1 MMSFPRKQES
11 ILNEKKRISAFA
23 ETTVLT
29 GLTMIQASYFDGK
42 SATRHAVTLTV
53 SGDRARI
60 DGDGVAR
67 DEPLASL
74 RVSEPMGSAPRLIT
88 FADGAICE
96 VTDHAGLNAV
106 LAQTGYQE
114 KAVVRWQQN
123 GAWVI
128 GALVFSI
135 ATIWAVY
142 RVGLPV
148 LADTIAQQMPEKSI
162 AKLGEHVLET
172 LDESVFKASDLPQER
187 QKQLIAGFEKFVP
200 ADGKIVLHTI
210 RFRKSPQV
218 GANAFALPSGDIV
231 MTDELVALAKD
242 DREIYAVL
250 AHELGHLEK
259 RHGLRQLLQGT
270 IVGLLISWYVGDVS
284 SILASAP
291 AVILQ
296 ARYSRDFEREAD
308 AYGAAL
314 LKHNNISPGY
324 LANMLERLEKAHG
337 RESAAGSDAGNDY
350 FSTHPGTQERVRLL
364 REQ

>member
-1 MMSFPRKQES
+1 
-11 ILNEKKRISAFA
+11 
-23 ETTVLT
+23 
-29 GLTMIQASYFDGK
+29 MIQASYFDGK
-42 SATRHAVTLTV
+42 NATRHAVTLIV
-53 SGDRARI
+53 AGDRARI
-60 DGDGVAR
+60 EGDGIAR

-88 FADGAICE
+88 FADGAMCE
-96 VTDHAGLNAV
+96 VSDHAGLNAL

-123 GAWVI
+123 GVWVI
-128 GALVFSI
+128 GALLFSI
-135 ATIWAVY
+135 AFIWVGY
-142 RVGLPV
+142 RFGLPL
-148 LADTIAQQMPEKSI
+148 LADAIAQQMPEKSI

-172 LDESVFKASDLPQER
+172 LDESVFKPSDLAPAR
-187 QKQLIAGFEKFVP
+187 QQQLIDGFAKLVP
-200 ADGKIVLHTI
+200 AEGKKVSYTI
-210 RFRKSPQV
+210 RFRNSPRI

-242 DREIYAVL
+242 DREIHAVL

-259 RHGLRQLLQGT
+259 RHSLRQLLQGT
-270 IVGLLISWYVGDVS
+270 IVGLVVSWYIGDVS

-291 AVILQ
+291 AAILQ
-296 ARYSRDFEREAD
+296 ARYSREFEHEAD

-314 LKHNNISPGY
+314 LKHNRLSPGY

-337 RESAAGSDAGNDY
+337 GADDAQGSDY
-350 FSTHPGTQERVRLL
+350 FSTHPGTQERVRVL

>member
-1 MMSFPRKQES
+1 
-11 ILNEKKRISAFA
+11 
-23 ETTVLT
+23 
-29 GLTMIQASYFDGK
+29 MIQANYFDGK
-42 SATRHAVTLTV
+42 SATRHVVTLTV

-60 DGDGVAR
+60 EGDGITR

-88 FADGAICE
+88 FSDGAICE
-96 VTDHAGLNAV
+96 VSDHAGLSAL

-123 GAWVI
+123 GLWVI
-128 GALVFSI
+128 GSLVFSI
-135 ATIWAVY
+135 AFIWAGY
-142 RVGLPV
+142 RYGVPV
-148 LADTIAQQMPEKSI
+148 FADAIAQQLPEKSI
-162 AKLGEHVLET
+162 AKLGEHVLEA
-172 LDESVFKASDLPQER
+172 LDESVFKPSELPADR
-187 QKQLIAGFEKFVP
+187 QKQLIAGFKKLSP
-200 ADGKIVLHTI
+200 PNGKKVSHTI
-210 RFRKSPQV
+210 HFRKSPQV

-242 DREIYAVL
+242 DREVHAVL

-259 RHGLRQLLQGT
+259 RHSLRQLLQGT
-270 IVGLLISWYVGDVS
+270 IVGLVVSWYLGDVS

-291 AVILQ
+291 AAILQ

-308 AYGAAL
+308 EFGAAM
-314 LKHNNISPGY
+314 LKNNSISPGY

-337 RESAAGSDAGNDY
+337 GESAADNDGGNDY
-350 FSTHPGTQERVRLL
+350 FSTHPGTSERVRVL

>member
-1 MMSFPRKQES
+1 
-11 ILNEKKRISAFA
+11 
-23 ETTVLT
+23 
-29 GLTMIQASYFDGK
+29 MIQANYFDGK
-42 SATRHAVTLTV
+42 SATRHAVTLSV

-60 DGDGVAR
+60 IGDGIAR
-67 DEPLASL
+67 DESLASL

-96 VTDHAGLNAV
+96 VSDHAGLNEI

-128 GALVFSI
+128 GALLFSI
-135 ATIWAVY
+135 AIVWGAY
-142 RVGLPV
+142 RFGLPV
-148 LADTIAQQMPEKSI
+148 FADAIAQQLPEKSI
-162 AKLGEHVLET
+162 AKLGEHVLES
-172 LDESVFKASDLPQER
+172 LDESVFKPSELPDAR
-187 QKQLIAGFEKFVP
+187 QKEIIAGFEKLLP
-200 ADGKIVLHTI
+200 PNGKKVSHTI
-210 RFRKSPQV
+210 RFRNSPQI

-242 DREIYAVL
+242 DREIHAVL
-250 AHELGHLEK
+250 AHELGHLDQ
-259 RHGLRQLLQGT
+259 RHSLRQLLQGT
-270 IVGLLISWYVGDVS
+270 IVGLVISWYVGDVS

-291 AVILQ
+291 AAILQ

-314 LKHNNISPGY
+314 LKHNHISPGY

-337 RESAAGSDAGNDY
+337 VRKDDEGSDY
-350 FSTHPGTQERVRLL
+350 FSTHPGTQERVRVL